1 MSINGLLNI
10 GRSSLQVNQAAL
22 QVTSH
27 NIANVNTPGYTR
39 QRLVVETIT
48 PFMTSAG
55 ATGAGVRAQEISR
68 VYDRF
73 LSFQAKGER
82 EGYGRLSAEKES
94 ISQVE
99 DIFNEV
105 SGSGIKE
112 RLADFFNS
120 IQDLSNN
127 ADGYTERSQVLAKAN
142 TLSYIIRSKASALST
157 LMTNVDS
164 AIKDKI
170 ADVNT
175 IASQI
180 ADLNGKIAAQESSGS
195 SANDLRD
202 NRDKL
207 MADLSGLIDYNS
219 VEDQFGQV
227 SVFVGKGTLLV
238 EGKGYNSLAGV
249 LNVDNLTDIKI
260 NSGSESTNITS
271 DINGGELNGLLNARD
286 VDIASFQSRLNSF
299 ASNLITEFNSQH
311 ALGSDLN
318 GAAGGQF
325 FSTPTSGNEAGTIS
339 VAITDPNKIAAAAS
353 PSGGAADSRNALL
366 LAEVQSKGIAA
377 LGNSTLDSY
386 YGAMVSDIGIR
397 SQQASRSFEF
407 QKFTKDQLETRI
419 ESVSGVSID
428 EEAANL
434 IKFQRAYEASAK
446 LITTADEM
454 MQTILELKR

>member
-1 MSINGLLNI
+1 MSISDLFNL
-10 GRSSLQVNQAAL
+10 GRTSLQVNQYAL

-27 NIANVNTPGYTR
+27 NIANVNTPGYSR
-39 QRLVVETIT
+39 QQLVVETGR
-48 PFMTSAG
+48 PFDTSVG
-55 ATGAGVRAQEISR
+55 SIGSGVRGQEVKR

-82 EGYGRLSAEKES
+82 EGYGRLSSEKDS

-127 ADGYTERSQVLAKAN
+127 AGGYTERSQVLAKAN

-157 LMTNVDS
+157 LRTNVDS

-227 SVFVGKGTLLV
+227 SVFVGKGALLV

-260 NSGSESTNITS
+260 NGSTNITS
-271 DINGGELNGLLNARD
+271 DINGGELGGLLNARD
-286 VDIASFQSRLNSF
+286 VDIAGFQSRLNSF
-299 ASNLITEFNSQH
+299 ASNLITEFNSRH

-325 FSTPTSGNEAGTIS
+325 FSTPTAGNEAGTIS
-339 VAITDPNKIAAAAS
+339 VAVTDPNKIAAAAI
-353 PSGGAADSRNALL
+353 PSGGSADNRNALL
-366 LAEVQSKGIAA
+366 LAEIQSKGIAA

-419 ESVSGVSID
+419 DSVSGVSID

-434 IKFQRAYEASAK
+434 IKFQRAFEASAK